1 MYTMLG
7 SDEYAMIVEIYGN
20 KTAKRSNVPLI
31 NHINEGIIILD
42 EIGAS
47 DTAKKA
53 YCMHPILQD
62 DGALLKNYEDVPNLS
77 KPSVLIATME
87 YRRVANNYLSKRTIN
102 SIDEIELSPLKDVN
116 DMLIADKVQNRK
128 DFELYHLDTHERS
141 DVLDQYFKN
150 WLTRLGITEERYQEL
165 VKLIS

>member
-1 MYTMLG
+1 MSLTH
-7 SDEYAMIVEIYGN
+7 EYIIIAATYGD

-47 DTAKKA
+47 DTAKRA
-53 YCMHPILQD
+53 YCMHPVLQD
-62 DGALLKNYEDVPNLS
+62 DDSLLKNYEEVPNLS

-87 YRRVANNYLSKRTIN
+87 YRRVANNYLSKRTID

-141 DVLDQYFKN
+141 NVLDQYFKN

>member
-1 MYTMLG
+1 
-7 SDEYAMIVEIYGN
+7 
-20 KTAKRSNVPLI
+20 
-31 NHINEGIIILD
+31 
-42 EIGAS
+42 
-47 DTAKKA
+47 
-53 YCMHPILQD
+53 
-62 DGALLKNYEDVPNLS
+62 
-77 KPSVLIATME
+77 ME
-87 YRRVANNYLSKRTIN
+87 YRRVANNYLSKRMIN

-150 WLTRLGITEERYQEL
+150 WLIRLGITEERYQEL